1 MGTTK
6 LAEAVVNALGFL
18 RQFAGNPT
26 EVGAILPSSTWLA
39 TAMMRDLEMSTMK
52 LVVEY
57 GPGTGAFTKRLK
69 RRLPADVHYVA
80 FEPNIAFQQHLKVL
94 YPDMDVVLD
103 YAENVGSH
111 LGEQRGQVDLV
122 ISGLPF
128 SMMPWAIVEKTMRE
142 TYDNLRPGGHF
153 RTFVYHHTMPLPK
166 IRRMMKMLARDY
178 SQVTIDS
185 SLRNVPPAKVIRCIK

>member
-6 LAEAVVNALGFL
+6 LSEAVVNALGFL
-18 RQFAGNPT
+18 KQFAGNPT
-26 EVGAILPSSTWLA
+26 EVGAVLPSSAWLA
-39 TAMMRDLEMSTMK
+39 NAMMRGLDFQTMK

-57 GPGTGAFTKRLK
+57 GPGTGAFTKKLR
-69 RRLPADVHYVA
+69 RRLPPSVRYVA
-80 FEPNIAFQQHLKVL
+80 FETNAAFQQHLKVL

-103 YAENVGSH
+103 YAENIGSH
-111 LGEQRGQVDLV
+111 LGEARGQVDLV

-128 SMMPWAIVEKTMRE
+128 SMMPWTIVEKTLRE

-153 RTFVYHHTMPLPK
+153 RTFVYYHTMPLPK
-166 IRRMMKMLARDY
+166 IRRMMRMLEREY

-185 SLRNVPPAKVIRCIK
+185 SLRNIPPAKVIRCIK

>member
-6 LAEAVVNALGFL
+6 LTDAVVNALGFL

-26 EVGAILPSSTWLA
+26 EVGAILPSSSWLA
-39 TAMMRDLEMSTMK
+39 NAMMRDLDLAKMR

-69 RRLPADVHYVA
+69 RRLPADVRYVA
-80 FEPNIAFQQHLKVL
+80 FEPNAAFQQHLKVL

-103 YAENVGSH
+103 YAENIGAH
-111 LGEQRGQVDLV
+111 LGDQRGQVDLV

-128 SMMPWAIVEKTMRE
+128 SMMDWKIVEKTLRE
-142 TYDNLRPGGHF
+142 THDNLRPGGHF

-166 IRRMMKMLARDY
+166 IRRMMRMLEKDY
-178 SQVTIDS
+178 AQVSIDS
-185 SLRNVPPAKVIRCIK
+185 SLRNVPPAKVIRCVK